1 MSDSTEKD
9 EWAIVSMLKELNKM
23 MIKELKGDMMTKMH
37 QINNTNKQ
45 KSFKKNQKEILS
57 LKNIWNEKFTKRA
70 QRQI

>member
-57 LKNIWNEKFTKRA
+57 LKNI
-70 QRQI
+70 